1 MICGLRTPQQSAW
14 RQPHTMGDDKYARI
28 GIIPSA
34 ARAGG
39 SVIEG
44 TKMLRVMVM
53 ARRKMPKSAQNIF
66 NNQQRLVVAME
77 GSEGVVRMGP
87 PWSPHGGGGA
97 LLAASRSVLR
107 VNSTTTMR
115 GGE

>member
-1 MICGLRTPQQSAW
+1 
-14 RQPHTMGDDKYARI
+14 MGDDKYTRF

-77 GSEGVVRMGP
+77 AVKGWRGWVLRGPPTAAVVPCWRRRGQYYARTRRQQWEGGSEAKRRMI
-87 PWSPHGGGGA
+87 
-97 LLAASRSVLR
+97 VL
-107 VNSTTTMR
+107 
-115 GGE
+115 E